1 VNGTTGIFLAYLLI
15 FLARVADVSLD
26 VVRVLLLTRGKR
38 FLAALT
44 GFIEVSIFIVVL
56 NEVLRQGLT
65 DPGKIVA
72 YAAGFATGNY
82 VGSLIE
88 EYLALGYMSL
98 QIFPPARLVAEIT
111 GGLREQG
118 FGVTQVVGE
127 GRHGPRTVLFV
138 TLKRRDL
145 GKVLNFLDGLEAEI
159 FYNVSDARAIRG
171 GTFPLR
177 RGNGK

>member
-1 VNGTTGIFLAYLLI
+1 VSGTTGIILAYLLI
-15 FLARVADVSLD
+15 FVARVGDVSLD
-26 VVRVLLLTRGKR
+26 VIRVLLLTRGKR

-44 GFIEVSIFIVVL
+44 GFAEVSIFILVL
-56 NEVLRQGLT
+56 NEVLRHGLT

-88 EYLALGYMSL
+88 ERLALGFMSL
-98 QIFPPARLVAEIT
+98 QIFPPAGLVAEIT
-111 GGLREQG
+111 AALREQG

-127 GRHGPRTVLFV
+127 GRHGPRTILFV
-138 TLKRRDL
+138 TLKRKDL
-145 GKVLNFLDGLEAEI
+145 GKVLGYLDNLGTDV
-159 FYNVSDARAIRG
+159 FYSVADARAIHG

>member
-1 VNGTTGIFLAYLLI
+1 MTGIILAYLLI
-15 FLARVADVSLD
+15 FFARVGDVSLD

-44 GFIEVSIFIVVL
+44 GFVEVSIFIVVL
-56 NEVLRQGLT
+56 NEVLRHGLS

-82 VGSLIE
+82 IGSLIE
-88 EYLALGYMSL
+88 ERLALGYLSL
-98 QIFPPARLVAEIT
+98 QIFPPAHLVAEIT
-111 GGLREQG
+111 GRLRRQG

-127 GRHGPRTVLFV
+127 GMHGPRTVLFV
-138 TLKRRDL
+138 TVKRKDL
-145 GKVLNFLDGLEAEI
+145 PRVQNFLESLDADI
-159 FYNVSDARAIRG
+159 FFNIYDARIIHG

>member
-1 VNGTTGIFLAYLLI
+1 MLGFVTAYLFI
-15 FLARVADVSLD
+15 FLARVGDVSLD

-44 GFIEVSIFIVVL
+44 GFVEVSIFIVVL
-56 NEVLRQGLT
+56 NEVLRNGLT
-65 DPGKIVA
+65 DPGKIIA

-88 EYLALGYMSL
+88 ERLAVGYLSL
-98 QIFPPARLVAEIT
+98 QIFPPARLVAELA
-111 GGLREQG
+111 GCLREQG

-138 TLKRRDL
+138 TLKRKDL
-145 GKVLNFLDGLEAEI
+145 PRVLSILEGLDTEI
-159 FYNVSDARAIRG
+159 FYNISDARFIHG